1 MLSKI
6 ANFVDHKFV
15 RGVLT
20 AALMVASVF
29 LAPLSLVT
37 AAFGPREPILMA
49 LGLCGLAGLIGAYVR
64 LGSGPR
70 FFYASRW
77 LKYTVLVFLSLG
89 CIAAIGASFAI
100 PWHIY
105 MSTLMPVVGLLGLIV
120 LAGSIKPG
128 PNNSFKPTPLRGAA

>member
-1 MLSKI
+1 MLSKL

-15 RGVLT
+15 RCVLT
-20 AALMVASVF
+20 AVLMVASVL
-29 LAPLSLVT
+29 LAPVSLV
-37 AAFGPREPILMA
+37 AVAFGPKEPTLVA
-49 LGLCGLAGLIGAYVR
+49 LGLCGLAGLIGAYIR

-77 LKYTVLVFLSLG
+77 LKHSVLVFLSLG
-89 CIAAIGASFAI
+89 CVAAIGASFAI

-105 MSTLMPVVGLLGLIV
+105 MVTLMPLIGLLGLVV

-128 PNNSFKPTPLRGAA
+128 PNNSFKPMPLRGTA